1 MEGGLERENEKEVKR
16 KRLRFISRFQGSM
29 KGSTR
34 YRVFLL
40 SYLVCRLYEAS
51 AGSFGT
57 SNFSL
62 SPPLPSPPLPS
73 SFSLSSRA
81 THQALWGIVKY
92 HHCNLSL

>member
-62 SPPLPSPPLPS
+62 SHPLPS

>member
-1 MEGGLERENEKEVKR
+1 MEDGLERENEKEVKR

-34 YRVFLL
+34 CRVFLF

-62 SPPLPSPPLPS
+62 SPPLPS
-73 SFSLSSRA
+73 SF
-81 THQALWGIVKY
+81 
-92 HHCNLSL
+92 